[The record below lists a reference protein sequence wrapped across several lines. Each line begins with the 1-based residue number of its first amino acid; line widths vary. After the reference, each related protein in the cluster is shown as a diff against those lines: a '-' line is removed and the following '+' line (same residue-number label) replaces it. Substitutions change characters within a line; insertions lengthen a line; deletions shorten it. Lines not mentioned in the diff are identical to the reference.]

1 MPGIINRYEI
11 YYLMTVR
18 DVLLVESWEGVGTK
32 TLDTLAKASFVPF
45 ENGLEVEVIVAEDDF
60 WTIFGYQAS

>member
-1 MPGIINRYEI
+1 
-11 YYLMTVR
+11 MTVR